1 MSQSLLWI
9 LLCGALTTAGA
20 SALADEAGVARAQ
33 AYLRAAQL
41 GALGRTLFFDPTLS
55 ASGQM
60 ACATCHDPRHA
71 FGPPNALP
79 VQFGGKDM
87 RQPGIR
93 AVPSLKYLQVIP
105 QFTEHYF
112 ESDDEG
118 DDSIDNGPTG
128 GLTWDGRVDRAR
140 DQARI
145 PLLAAN
151 EMANDSPAAVVAAVR
166 NGSHADDLHKIFGDT
181 IFSDVERAFRAITEA
196 LEVFQQDFHEFYPYS
211 SKYDAYL
218 AGRVALTAQEARG
231 LALFNDPA
239 KGNCSNCHRSVQ
251 GKDGTPPQ
259 FTDYGLIAIGVPR
272 NPAIPANADANF
284 FDLGACGPLR
294 LDLPSHS
301 EYCGRFRTPTL
312 RNVALRT
319 TFFHNGVVHSLHEAV
334 EFYVDRDSNPG
345 RWYPHDATS
354 GVQKFNDLP
363 EPYRANVNM
372 EPPFGRGPD
381 DPPALSPTEIDD
393 VIAFLGTLT
402 DGYQLEP

>member
-1 MSQSLLWI
+1 
-9 LLCGALTTAGA
+9 
-20 SALADEAGVARAQ
+20 
-33 AYLRAAQL
+33 
-41 GALGRTLFFDPTLS
+41 
-55 ASGQM
+55 
-60 ACATCHDPRHA
+60 
-71 FGPPNALP
+71 

-87 RQPGIR
+87 RQAGIR

-112 ESDDEG
+112 ESDEEG

-140 DQARI
+140 DQAHI
-145 PLLAAN
+145 PLLAPN
-151 EMANDSPAAVVAAVR
+151 EMANDNPAAVVAAVR
-166 NGSHADDLHKIFGDT
+166 NGSHADHVRKIFGDA
-181 IFSDVERAFRAITEA
+181 IFNNVNRAFRTITEA
-196 LEVFQQDFHEFYPYS
+196 LEVFQQDFREFYPYS

-239 KGNCSNCHRSVQ
+239 KGNCGNCHRSVQ

-294 LDLPSHS
+294 VDLSSHR

-312 RNVALRT
+312 RNVAVRA
-319 TFFHNGVVHSLHEAV
+319 TFFHNGVIHSLREAV

-345 RWYPHDATS
+345 RWYPCDATG

-381 DPPALSPTEIDD
+381 DPPALSPSEIDD

-402 DGYQLEP
+402 DGYQPKP